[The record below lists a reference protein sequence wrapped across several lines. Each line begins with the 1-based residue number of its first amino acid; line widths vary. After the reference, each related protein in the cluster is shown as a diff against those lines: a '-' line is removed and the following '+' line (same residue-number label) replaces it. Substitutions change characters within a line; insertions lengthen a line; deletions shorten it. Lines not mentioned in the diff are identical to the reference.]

1 MSTEHQV
8 LLFHTEVRWTSRGR
22 VLARV
27 SELHGE
33 IVTFLRD
40 HQSTVAKDL
49 AEKFEYSNFQQNL
62 AYLADIFRHMND
74 LTVSMQGAGSNK
86 LAAEA
91 KAEAFKSMVSL
102 WKRRAL
108 GELLEVFQH

>member
-1 MSTEHQV
+1 MNHRLFKAFCNEMGTEHQV
-8 LLFHTEVRWTSRGR
+8 LLFHTEVRWLSRGR

-49 AEKFEYSNFQQNL
+49 AEKF
-62 AYLADIFRHMND
+62 
-74 LTVSMQGAGSNK
+74 
-86 LAAEA
+86 
-91 KAEAFKSMVSL
+91 
-102 WKRRAL
+102 
-108 GELLEVFQH
+108 